1 MPPAVEDLSLLTI
14 TSKSMRNLIECYR
27 VTTFSS
33 RGLGVHSR
41 AHGVMD
47 VERQAEWLARYKKLG
62 KTKTGLFVSFS
73 GCLRCTS
80 EMCGHLQL
88 NPAFL
93 HKSYCTVLILQE
105 LPNTSQLL
113 LLLLRSCCYYYDND
127 FCCSYCY

>member
-1 MPPAVEDLSLLTI
+1 
-14 TSKSMRNLIECYR
+14 MRNLIECYR

-62 KTKTGLFVSFS
+62 KTTAGLFVSFS
-73 GCLRCTS
+73 GSLRCTS

-105 LPNTSQLL
+105 VLNTSQLL
-113 LLLLRSCCYYYDND
+113 LLLQCSFCYYYND
-127 FCCSYCY
+127 DFRYSYCY